1 MPPGNPAE
9 KGAFEAHKSSDPG
22 TEAGACLNLGLWQEG
37 AEGAAG
43 AGGEGSG
50 SASRRGGV
58 RMRVRGGCWGG
69 KVNHKMTECRK
80 EEAR

>member
-1 MPPGNPAE
+1 MRSCESGGAFLPPGNPAE

-43 AGGEGSG
+43 RAG
-50 SASRRGGV
+50 RGPDLLPA
-58 RMRVRGGCWGG
+58 
-69 KVNHKMTECRK
+69 
-80 EEAR
+80 EAG